1 MTREIL
7 VFATLLTLSA
17 GLLGAY
23 ALLCLR
29 NRPQT
34 MFATT
39 GRLTLSMLLGFIG
52 VVGVWLVC
60 PLLEIYATLQRRL
73 GR

>member
-23 ALLCLR
+23 A
-29 NRPQT
+29 
-34 MFATT
+34 FAV
-39 GRLTLSMLLGFIG
+39 LT
-52 VVGVWLVC
+52 
-60 PLLEIYATLQRRL
+60 Q
-73 GR
+73 